1 MQTIDNFLAT
11 IKALRSP
18 GGCPW
23 DRAQTHKTIRVNAA
37 EECAELLEAI
47 DLDSVPKMREELGDL
62 LMIIALHCEIAAENN
77 EFTFDDVVREID
89 KKIIRRH
96 PHVFGDKTA
105 ANAEDVLKIWQ
116 DVKKEEKKE
125 RAIGGVFDGIPPK
138 LSGLRYAY
146 DIVKKAPAGLEEKT
160 NSNIDFNSEK
170 ALSIGKKLYD
180 TVKEAVAN
188 KIEPEAALRDY
199 LAQLRKNA

>member
-1 MQTIDNFLAT
+1 MQSIDNFLAT

-89 KKIIRRH
+89 QKIIRRH

-105 ANAEDVLKIWQ
+105 ANADEVLKIWQ
-116 DVKKEEKKE
+116 DAKKAEKKE
-125 RAIGGVFDGIPPK
+125 RDAFRKRRKKKPK
-138 LSGLRYAY
+138 RRHKRRRNRRN
-146 DIVKKAPAGLEEKT
+146 I
-160 NSNIDFNSEK
+160 NSSFFVLNS
-170 ALSIGKKLYD
+170 IF
-180 TVKEAVAN
+180 
-188 KIEPEAALRDY
+188 
-199 LAQLRKNA
+199 